1 MKARDQQE
9 QEQSKVQRYIFPVLS
24 SSMWNECS
32 TKPQLPVGYPQ
43 SPGYLR
49 HHLEKVSDDEQIL
62 KLESEVAS
70 LNPASVK
77 SSRSSSSVR
86 RNSSAD
92 PSHRR
97 PQPAAEDQDKSHQR
111 SQSAGRASR
120 VSGNGG
126 RANVQQ
132 VGVFQTFA

>member
-1 MKARDQQE
+1 M
-9 QEQSKVQRYIFPVLS
+9 
-24 SSMWNECS
+24 
-32 TKPQLPVGYPQ
+32 Q

-77 SSRSSSSVR
+77 SSKSANSVSR

-97 PQPAAEDQDKSHQR
+97 PQPVGDQEKSHPR
-111 SQSAGRASR
+111 SQSAGRVSRAS
-120 VSGNGG
+120 SNGG

-132 VGVFQTFA
+132 VYL

>member
-1 MKARDQQE
+1 MSPSTRNA
-9 QEQSKVQRYIFPVLS
+9 
-24 SSMWNECS
+24 CS
-32 TKPQLPVGYPQ
+32 TKPELPVGYPQ

-49 HHLEKVSDDEQIL
+49 HHLEKFSDDEQIL

-77 SSRSSSSVR
+77 STRSASSVR
-86 RNSSAD
+86 RNTSAD

-97 PQPAAEDQDKSHQR
+97 PQPAAEDQEKSNQR
-111 SQSAGRASR
+111 SQSAGRATR
-120 VSGNGG
+120 GSGNGG

-132 VGVFQTFA
+132 VRLCQSFA